1 MSLTAQHLKELL
13 ANAAS
18 NNQRLKNI
26 IDGANGRNLSMD
38 NAAKAALAVAQLMFA
53 ENQPANTV
61 SAATV
66 RTFESVL
73 YGELSQASGVQ
84 FDAASHNELMSMRQ
98 QAAEYVQKKTNSGTG
113 GNPFL
118 GGGNSG
124 GSSNPFL
131 ANSSGGNSN
140 SSNPFLGGGNSN
152 NNNAAAANPFLNNGS
167 TTAAAQEENIFT
179 SAPPK
184 PAETQAA
191 PAAPAQTQVPEVEI
205 TSHVKAGHSMETYR
219 DHELTV
225 DYTTQAQPP
234 RKTNETLKQF
244 KLNGDWAD
252 RVRDG
257 LDKGKAVISFDD
269 AEIICKLIEERR
281 TFGGYCDS
289 SKGKFDE
296 LMAEHHQALADI
308 NNLEDVDDIGV
319 IMERVNGAIKRL
331 RESAVNYYR
340 YVDGNGE
347 LQNTIKMDVSA
358 MVACYLNRL
367 EELVLNGFR
376 IGSEQCTTPD
386 GRRFSINNPINDLAD
401 FADSVFSHYC
411 DNNGVC
417 KEPDY
422 FRELFLSV
430 AAQLKKLKIKLQ
442 ESGEVDIE
450 MPTFQIVTAG
460 NYTNYTKENVVTVNS
475 FGPLAEVLSSIYE
488 VVNELMPY
496 AVVEVHLPTGTVEL
510 LQSLD
515 SGAPI
520 RY

>member
-1 MSLTAQHLKELL
+1 MSLTAQHLKDLL
-13 ANAAS
+13 ANAVG
-18 NNQRLKNI
+18 NQPRLKTI
-26 IDGANGRNLSMD
+26 IDGANGRNISMD
-38 NAAKAALAVAQLMFA
+38 NAAKAALTVAQLMFA
-53 ENQPANTV
+53 ENQPATTV

-73 YGELSQASGVQ
+73 YGELVQATGNQ
-84 FDAASHNELMSMRQ
+84 FDAAQHNELMNMRN
-98 QAAEYVQKKTNSGTG
+98 QAAEYVQKKTNANS

-118 GGGNSG
+118 GGGSG
-124 GSSNPFL
+124 GSANPFL
-131 ANSSGGNSN
+131 SNSSGGNN
-140 SSNPFLGGGNSN
+140 SGNPFLGGGNSN
-152 NNNAAAANPFLNNGS
+152 NSAGASNPFLNNGS
-167 TTAAAQEENIFT
+167 TQTTAQEENIFT

-184 PAETQAA
+184 PAEPQPAA
-191 PAAPAQTQVPEVEI
+191 AAPAQPQAPAVEI

-244 KLNGDWAD
+244 KLNSDWAD

-257 LDKGKAVISFDD
+257 LDKGKAVITFDD

-281 TFGGYCDS
+281 TFGGYCES

-296 LMAEHHQALADI
+296 LMAEHHQALSDV
-308 NNLEDVDDIGV
+308 NNLEDVDDIIN
-319 IMERVNGAIKRL
+319 IMERVNGTIKRL
-331 RESAVNYYR
+331 RDAAINYYR

-347 LQNTIKMDVSA
+347 LQNTVKMDVSA

-386 GRRFSINNPINDLAD
+386 GRRFSINNPISDLAD

-411 DNNGVC
+411 DNNGIC

-422 FRELFLSV
+422 FRELFLTV

-442 ESGEVDIE
+442 DSGEVDIE

-460 NYTNYTKENVVTVNS
+460 NYTNYTKENVVTISS